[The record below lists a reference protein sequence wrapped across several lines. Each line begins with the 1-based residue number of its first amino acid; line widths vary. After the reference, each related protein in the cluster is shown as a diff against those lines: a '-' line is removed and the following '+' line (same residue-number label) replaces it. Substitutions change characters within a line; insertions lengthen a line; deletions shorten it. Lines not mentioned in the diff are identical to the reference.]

1 MSLPIRWIYM
11 VVLLAAVSIAWWIT
25 RQNQKRILLSSIE
38 RWLIGGA
45 AFVGS
50 MIGAKVPF
58 LMEQGIEA
66 FYKGTVW
73 FADGKTILGGIF
85 GGYLAVELV
94 KWLADIRIR
103 TGDSF
108 ALPVAIAVAV
118 GRVGCFLAGCCF
130 GCETSL
136 PWGVAFP
143 TAHDPPGVLRHP
155 TQLYEVAFHGFAAVA
170 LVWIAHKKWFVYH
183 QLKLYLI
190 AYLIFRFFS
199 EWLRPESKVLL
210 NLTSYQIASVILIA
224 VLVTL
229 WISTSRDN
237 IAGETSLRNGGTTDE
252 PSNRFTR

>member
-11 VVLLAAVSIAWWIT
+11 VVLLAAVSIAWWMT

-143 TAHDPPGVLRHP
+143 TAH
-155 TQLYEVAFHGFAAVA
+155 GFAAVA

-190 AYLIFRFFS
+190 AYLIYRFFS

-237 IAGETSLRNGGTTDE
+237 IA
-252 PSNRFTR
+252 

>member
-1 MSLPIRWIYM
+1 MSLSIRWLY
-11 VVLLAAVSIAWWIT
+11 VFVLLAAVSIAWWIA
-25 RQNQKRILLSSIE
+25 RQNQKRLPLSNWE

-58 LMEQGIEA
+58 LLEQGIDA
-66 FYKGTVW
+66 FYQGTVW

-94 KWLADIRIR
+94 KWMADIRTR

-118 GRVGCFLAGCCF
+118 GRVGCFMAGCCF

-143 TAHDPPGVLRHP
+143 TAHDPPTVLRHP
-155 TQLYEVAFHGFAAVA
+155 TQLYEVVFHGLAAIA
-170 LVWIAHKKWFVYH
+170 LIWMGRQKWFVDH

-190 AYLIFRFFS
+190 AYLIYRFFS

-210 NLTSYQIASVILIA
+210 NLTFYQIASVVLIA

-229 WISTSRDN
+229 WISTSRND
-237 IAGETSLRNGGTTDE
+237 IAGEASSGKNGND
-252 PSNRFTR
+252 R